1 MDRDQFLK
9 RVRDA
14 AIEGRKYPVELDPA
28 ATAEFSYVGGGRGSG
43 RFFTEGMEGSG
54 GRGSTGLGR

>member
-28 ATAEFSYVGGGRGSG
+28 ATAEFSYVGGARIRSLL
-43 RFFTEGMEGSG
+43 S
-54 GRGSTGLGR
+54 